1 MNDVP
6 TSQFEAVK
14 IAMTQDKN
22 GHVLRLSVH
31 PNDTPEDIMRDPVG
45 QRYMVVIAR
54 VNDEG
59 EPVAPP
65 QDELGK
71 KAVQMAAVLAND
83 PMFQQWLVISGYA
96 EEADDDHAAAAMR
109 KMLGIVSRSE
119 LKTNKEARDRLFD
132 IRSSFE
138 QAIRSG
144 EMIRR

>member
-31 PNDTPEDIMRDPVG
+31 PQDTPEDIMRDPVG

-71 KAVQMAAVLAND
+71 KAVQMAAVLTND

-96 EEADDDHAAAAMR
+96 EEADDNHAAAAMR